1 MTAQNNVLPRIQLL
15 NPEQIQQV
23 HEYALRILKI
33 TGVRL
38 DSPAIREMMV
48 KKLGS
53 NCLVG
58 DTLRLPA
65 EIVEWALSTALHV
78 IDVYNRRGELAFRL
92 GADRHRFGMG
102 VTSLFYQ
109 DAENDAVVPF
119 ARQHMQEIVR
129 LGNKLPLYDVI
140 STIGIIQDV
149 PAPVSDLFASLE
161 MIANTTK
168 PLVLLISDEHKFP
181 DVLNL
186 LQHLHGELAE
196 RPFIIPYFNPV
207 TPLVM
212 NEGTLDKMKIAIE
225 RGLPVII
232 SNYSL
237 AGMSTPITPA
247 GTLAI
252 MLAELLAG
260 LTISQMIKEGAPVI
274 LGILPAYFDMKTMVN
289 FYDPQS
295 MLLNLACAEMMA
307 HYQLPHCGTSGSGTG
322 WGPDLLA
329 AETYWMNHL
338 PASLTK
344 GGLSPFVGDTLTS
357 KAFSAA
363 NTIYVHEIIRQS
375 LMYADGFQLD
385 DQTACLEEIQQVGPG
400 GHFLETATTL
410 KKYRTAYYN
419 SPIFPR
425 WSMEKWIE
433 QGQPK
438 AIDRLRQYTHHVLS
452 ELDAPEDHDELI
464 REGEAF
470 IKRAITG

>member
-1 MTAQNNVLPRIQLL
+1 MNSSHNVRPTLKLL
-15 NPEQIQQV
+15 TPEQIQQV
-23 HEYALRILKI
+23 HTYAMRILNQ
-33 TGVRL
+33 TGVRV
-38 DSPAIREMMV
+38 DSRPVQEMMV
-48 KKLGS
+48 KAVGS
-53 NCLVG
+53 SRLEG
-58 DTLRLPA
+58 DILHLPPD
-65 EIVEWALSTALHV
+65 IVEWALNTAPHV
-78 IDVYNRRGELAFRL
+78 IDIYDRRGEPAFHL
-92 GADRHRFGMG
+92 GADRHRYGLG

-109 DAENDAVVPF
+109 DSDDDRVVPF
-119 ARQHMQEIVR
+119 ARRHMQEIVR
-129 LGNKLPLYDVI
+129 LGDKLPLYDVI

-149 PAPVSDLFASLE
+149 PAAVSDLYASLE

-168 PLVLLISDEHKFP
+168 PLVLLISDETKFP
-181 DVLNL
+181 AVLDL
-186 LQHLHGELAE
+186 LEHLHGDLDE

-212 NEGTLDKMKIAIE
+212 NEGTLDKMNIAIE
-225 RGLPVII
+225 RGLPIII

-247 GTLAI
+247 GTLTI

-260 LTISQMIKEGAPVI
+260 LTISQVMKEGTPVI

-295 MLLNLACAEMMA
+295 MVLNLACAEIMA

-322 WGPDLLA
+322 WGPDLLS

-338 PASLTK
+338 TASLTK

-363 NTIYVHEIIRQS
+363 NAVYVHEIIRQA
-375 LMYADGFQLD
+375 LMYAEGFQLD
-385 DQTACLEEIQQVGPG
+385 EATACLEEIHQVGPG

-410 KKYRTAYYN
+410 KNYRKAYYT

-425 WSMEKWIE
+425 WSMEKWMD

-438 AIDRLRQYTHHVLS
+438 AIDLLRQYTRQLLS
-452 ELDAPEDHDELI
+452 ELKAPEDHDELI
-464 REGEAF
+464 NKGEEF
-470 IKRAITG
+470 IRNYYPA

>member
-1 MTAQNNVLPRIQLL
+1 MTSTHNVYPTLNLL
-15 NPEQIQQV
+15 TPEQIRQV
-23 HEYALRILKI
+23 HTYALRVLEE
-33 TGVRL
+33 TGVRV
-38 DSPAIREMMV
+38 DSRPVQEMMV
-48 KKLGS
+48 KKLGPTS
-53 NCLVG
+53 LEG
-58 DTLRLPA
+58 DILRLPP
-65 EIVEWALSTALHV
+65 EIVEWALGAAPHV
-78 IDVYNRRGELAFRL
+78 IEIYNRLGELAFRL
-92 GADRHRFGMG
+92 GADRHRYGLG

-109 DAENDAVVPF
+109 ESDDDRVVPF
-119 ARQHMQEIVR
+119 ARRHMQEIVR
-129 LGNKLPLYDVI
+129 LGDKLPLFDVI

-149 PAPVSDLFASLE
+149 PASVSDLYASLE

-168 PLVLLISDEHKFP
+168 PLVLLISDESKFP
-181 DVLNL
+181 AVLNL
-186 LQHLHGELAE
+186 LEHLHGDLAE

-212 NEGTLDKMKIAIE
+212 NEGTLDKMKVAIE

-247 GTLAI
+247 GTLVI

-260 LTISQMIKEGAPVI
+260 LTISQVMKEGAPVI

-295 MLLNLACAEMMA
+295 MLLNLACAEIMA
-307 HYQLPHCGTSGSGTG
+307 HYRIPHCGTSGSGTG
-322 WGPDLLA
+322 WGPDLLS

-338 PASLTK
+338 TASLTK

-363 NTIYVHEIIRQS
+363 NAVYVHEIIRQAF
-375 LMYADGFQLD
+375 MYAEGFQLD
-385 DQTACLEEIQQVGPG
+385 EVSACLDEIHQVGPG

-410 KKYRTAYYN
+410 KNYRKAYYT

-425 WSMEKWIE
+425 WSMEKWME

-438 AIDRLRQYTHHVLS
+438 AIDLLRQYTRQLLS
-452 ELDAPEDHDELI
+452 ELEAPEDHDELI
-464 REGEAF
+464 NKGEEF
-470 IKRAITG
+470 IRNYSPG